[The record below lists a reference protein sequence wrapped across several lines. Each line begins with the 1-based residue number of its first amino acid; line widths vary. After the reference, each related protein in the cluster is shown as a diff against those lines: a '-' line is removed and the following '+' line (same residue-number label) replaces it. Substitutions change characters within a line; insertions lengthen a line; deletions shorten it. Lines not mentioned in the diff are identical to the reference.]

1 MNQEE
6 IRNLLFSDLLEE
18 LHKYLDAKGY
28 NQQTL
33 SSYRRTLRKIGSFFL
48 DMYLFNLRKFTRNCH
63 RILLTSI

>member
-6 IRNLLFSDLLEE
+6 IRNLLFSDLLDE
-18 LHKYLDAKGY
+18 LLKYLDAKGY

-48 DMYLFNLRKFTRNCH
+48 DMYLFDLRKFTRN